1 MAARQRPTLYFAYGS
16 NMNTPQMHARVPGSR
31 LVGTGLLSGHEFL
44 YSGFSHSWGGAVANV
59 RPRRGSEVFG
69 VLYELPPGG
78 LATLDRFEG
87 YPHAYQRK
95 TAPIEIVT
103 GAASGQKPRAV
114 LYFKRETRPLA
125 PPAPEYVALIHAA
138 LRRHGAL

>member
-1 MAARQRPTLYFAYGS
+1 MTARHRPTLYFAYGS
-16 NMNTPQMHARVPGSR
+16 NMNVPQMHARVPGSR
-31 LVGTGLLSGHEFL
+31 LVGTGLLGGHEFL
-44 YSGFSHSWGGAVANV
+44 YSGFSHTWGGAVANV

-69 VLYELPPGG
+69 VLYELPAGG
-78 LATLDRFEG
+78 LAALDRFEG
-87 YPHAYQRK
+87 YPSAYQRK
-95 TAPIEIVT
+95 TAAIEIVT
-103 GAASGQKPRAV
+103 GTENGQKRRAV